1 MDDARAAVA
10 TGVDGLDIVIG
21 TSSQL
26 QKHSHGK
33 NIETI
38 KSMALEVIEYVK
50 R

>member
-1 MDDARAAVA
+1 MDDARVAVE

-21 TSSQL
+21 TSQQL

-33 NIETI
+33 NIEMI
-38 KSMALEVIEYVK
+38 KEIALEVIEYVK